1 MKKIHTTQQGVESS
15 LSILS
20 LNKCIFVENL
30 KNVKMKKF
38 AKCSIFL
45 ALFLLVSSCNKSSN
59 KEESKEEEQVVN
71 VYTHRH
77 YKSDDALFKKFT
89 EETGIKVNIVNASA
103 DELIQRLETEGAESP
118 ADVLLTVDAG
128 RLYRAQSKDLLQSI
142 QSDILDKNIPSHF
155 REKDGL
161 WYGITYRARIIAY
174 AKDRVNPEDI
184 KTYEDLADP
193 KWKRKIVVRSSE
205 NVYNQSL
212 LASIMLA
219 DGNEKAKDWAAGVVS
234 NMART
239 PKGSDR
245 DQVKAVAAGEGDIAI
260 VNTYYIGL
268 MLNDENPEERKA
280 GESVGIIFPNQ
291 NDRGTHI
298 NVSGAGVAKHAPHKA
313 NAIKLLEFLSEEEAQ
328 NMLTNMNYEF
338 PVNPKV
344 KTADTPASWGDFKAD
359 QVELYELG
367 KLNSDAVKIFDEVK
381 WK

>member
-1 MKKIHTTQQGVESS
+1 MKIFSKYTLLLAFTVFIISCDKTT
-15 LSILS
+15 
-20 LNKCIFVENL
+20 
-30 KNVKMKKF
+30 
-38 AKCSIFL
+38 
-45 ALFLLVSSCNKSSN
+45 N
-59 KEESKEEEQVVN
+59 KEEKTDEQIVN

-118 ADVLLTVDAG
+118 ADVLITVDAG
-128 RLYRAQSKDLLQSI
+128 RLYRAQSKDLLQPI
-142 QSDILDKNIPSHF
+142 QSEVLDKNIPSHF

-161 WYGITYRARIIAY
+161 WYAITYRARIIAY

-193 KWKRKIVVRSSE
+193 KWKGKIVVRSSE

-212 LASIMLA
+212 LASFMLA
-219 DGNEKAKDWAAGVVS
+219 NGDENAKSWAKGVVS
-234 NMART
+234 NMARS

-260 VNTYYIGL
+260 VNTYYVGL

-291 NDRGTHI
+291 ANRGTHI
-298 NVSGAGVAKHAPHKA
+298 NVSGVGVAKHAPHKE
-313 NAIKLLEFLSEEEAQ
+313 NAIKLVEFLSEKEAQ
-328 NMLTNMNYEF
+328 TMLTNMNYEF
-338 PVNPKV
+338 PVNPNV
-344 KTADTPASWGDFKAD
+344 ETAATPASWGDFKAD
-359 QVELYELG
+359 EVELFELG
-367 KLNSDAVKIFDEVK
+367 KLNSEAVKIFDQVG